1 MLLSLSFF
9 LASAPWS
16 CSARHIININ
26 SSVVLQLSSLA
37 WDPITRNFVV
47 GSISGPNVYA
57 IPDVGMAK
65 CLISE
70 PSSNGSSI
78 SVTAVAIDQIRHRLI
93 VVFSNHSS
101 TVAAYDMKSYRTI
114 FTVPLLE
121 MNGAPSGVAVDLKS
135 GNVFVSSSKRGV
147 VLKVGSEGERRK
159 VISEFK
165 ISDDGGLGGLVH
177 TSHGYIITVQV
188 RYRKK

>member
-1 MLLSLSFF
+1 
-9 LASAPWS
+9 
-16 CSARHIININ
+16 
-26 SSVVLQLSSLA
+26 
-37 WDPITRNFVV
+37 V

-70 PSSNGSSI
+70 PSSNGSNI
-78 SVTAVAIDQIRHRLI
+78 SVTAVAIDHIRHRLI
-93 VVFSNHSS
+93 VAFSNHSS

-114 FTVPLLE
+114 FTVPLPE

-135 GNVFVSSSKRGV
+135 GDVFVSSSKRGV

-159 VISEFK
+159 VISKFK
-165 ISDDGGLGGLVH
+165 VSDDGGLGGLVH

-188 RYRKK
+188 RYRKNNLVYIYIDYIFSVTSNNTHEFIILIIFSNKLLVYNIYI